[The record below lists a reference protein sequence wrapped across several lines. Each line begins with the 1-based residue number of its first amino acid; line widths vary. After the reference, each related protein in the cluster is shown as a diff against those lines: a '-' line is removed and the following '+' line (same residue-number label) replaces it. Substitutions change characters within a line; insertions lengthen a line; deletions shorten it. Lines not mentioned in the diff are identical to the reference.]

1 MKETL
6 EKIFSGRNLETE
18 EMKDAMEAIMD
29 GEVCEVHMAAFL
41 AGLRTKGETPTEI
54 AAAASV
60 MREKATP
67 VRVNSPVVVD
77 VVGTGGDRKG
87 TFNISTAAAFVVAGA
102 GIPVA
107 KHGNRAASSL
117 CGSADV
123 LEALGVPFFAEPD
136 TVSGCID
143 RTGFGFLFAPTFHR
157 AMRHVAPVRKT
168 LGLKTVFNILGP
180 VTNPARA
187 NYEVL
192 GVASPE
198 LLRPMAEVMKA
209 LGVEGGMT
217 VYGCG
222 GIDEFSLEGPNSVCV
237 IKDGKISEKIVTP
250 EDAGLSR
257 VPNEEL
263 AGGDIETNRRLMVA
277 LLDGEPGPLR
287 DVVALNAA
295 AVFVLTGHVS
305 SFRDGVALAAEVIDE
320 GRAKACLEKVL
331 AFAASFGEDGA
342 A

>member
-6 EKIFSGRNLETE
+6 EKIFSGRDLDTE
-18 EMKDAMEAIMD
+18 EMKDTMEAIME

-41 AGLRTKGETPTEI
+41 AGLRTKGESPLEI

-102 GIPVA
+102 GVPVA
-107 KHGNRAASSL
+107 KHGNRAVSSL

-136 TVSGCID
+136 AVSGCID
-143 RTGFGFLFAPTFHR
+143 RTGFGFLFAPSFHT
-157 AMRHVAPVRKT
+157 AMRYVAPVRKT

-187 NYEVL
+187 NYQVL
-192 GVASPE
+192 GVSSPA
-198 LLRPMAEVMKA
+198 LLRPMAEVMKV
-209 LGVEGGMT
+209 LGVQGGMT
-217 VYGCG
+217 VHGCG
-222 GIDEFSLEGPNSVCV
+222 GIDEFSLEGPNKICV
-237 IKDGKISEKIVTP
+237 IRGDTVSEEVVTP
-250 EDAGLSR
+250 EDAGFTR

-263 AGGDIETNRRLMVA
+263 AGGDAETNRRLLLA

-295 AVFVLTGHVS
+295 AVFVSTGQAR
-305 SFRDGVALAAEVIDE
+305 SFREGAVMATEVIDE

-331 AFAASFGEDGA
+331 AFAASRKEDGA

>member
-6 EKIFSGRNLETE
+6 EKIFSGRDLDTK
-18 EMKDAMEAIMD
+18 EMKDTMEAIME

-41 AGLRTKGETPTEI
+41 AGLRTKGETPLEI

-67 VRVNSPVVVD
+67 VRVNSSVVVD

-102 GIPVA
+102 GVPVA
-107 KHGNRAASSL
+107 KHGNRAVSSL

-143 RTGFGFLFAPTFHR
+143 RTGFGFLFAPAFHK

-187 NYEVL
+187 NYQVL
-192 GVASPE
+192 GVSSPG

-209 LGVEGGMT
+209 LGV
-217 VYGCG
+217 
-222 GIDEFSLEGPNSVCV
+222 
-237 IKDGKISEKIVTP
+237 
-250 EDAGLSR
+250 
-257 VPNEEL
+257 
-263 AGGDIETNRRLMVA
+263 
-277 LLDGEPGPLR
+277 
-287 DVVALNAA
+287 
-295 AVFVLTGHVS
+295 
-305 SFRDGVALAAEVIDE
+305 
-320 GRAKACLEKVL
+320 
-331 AFAASFGEDGA
+331 
-342 A
+342 